1 MGLEAPGATRGVQGR
16 VINRSGGCDQGG
28 AGVVEERNYVT
39 SGVIGWLL
47 NFA

>member
-1 MGLEAPGATRGVQGR
+1 MDLQAPGDTSGVQGR
-16 VINRSGGCDQGG
+16 VTSQSGECDQGG
-28 AGVVEERNYVT
+28 VGVVEEPNYVT